1 MEARGFSKEACEF
14 FGELNQS
21 LPKLE
26 KVDRVVEPDRNVYLE
41 TDGSLNKNH
50 SVADHMDMLYSDW
63 NALADSMYD
72 DPEGIGEVPADYSVY
87 KSSGVPQGAAT
98 SCGLSII
105 AIADITDRGS
115 LRFRFLLDGVSVV
128 MYADDGVIFLS
139 DAEALPRVL
148 ELLSLSGASV
158 NEKKSR

>member
-1 MEARGFSKEACEF
+1 M
-14 FGELNQS
+14 S
-21 LPKLE
+21 L
-26 KVDRVVEPDRNVYLE
+26 RSFI
-41 TDGSLNKNH
+41 GSGWSWH
-50 SVADHMDMLYSDW
+50 
-63 NALADSMYD
+63 
-72 DPEGIGEVPADYSVY
+72 

-115 LRFRFLLDGVSVV
+115 LRIRFSLDGVTVV